1 LSRERERELNDFS
14 SGKIGLP
21 IGNLTSQIFAN
32 IFLDK
37 FDWFIKKQLRI
48 RYYFRYADD
57 FVIIDQR
64 PSYLKGLVG
73 PIGKFLNTDL
83 DLELHPQK
91 MQIRKFRQGIDFLGY
106 VILPHYIT
114 LRTKTKRRVF
124 KKINQNLEKLKSG
137 LMSKK
142 SFKQSLQSYCGVLKH
157 CCGYKIKKVINKLV
171 DSRTNNML

>member
-1 LSRERERELNDFS
+1 MIIVLAFSKNAIWKPTEFLKTKLKLS
-14 SGKIGLP
+14 
-21 IGNLTSQIFAN
+21 
-32 IFLDK
+32 
-37 FDWFIKKQLRI
+37 
-48 RYYFRYADD
+48 
-57 FVIIDQR
+57 
-64 PSYLKGLVG
+64 
-73 PIGKFLNTDL
+73 
-83 DLELHPQK
+83 LHPNK
-91 MQIRKFRQGIDFLGY
+91 VTIRKYRQGVDFLGY